1 MAKHSGSAHKRERS
15 KIQYFREFTLL
26 FRALTR
32 DEPSF
37 ASVYPT
43 RIDGAPDGSVLY
55 IYFAGSEGEEA
66 VEAMIGK
73 LILYKPSFRK
83 ALSQQVQARY
93 TPQLVFKYDAT
104 FEKIQRIEKLLEE
117 IAPSRVEHAEQDGDK
132 QDTQDLES

>member
-1 MAKHSGSAHKRERS
+1 MANNTGSAHKRERS
-15 KIQYFREFTLL
+15 KIQYFREFTML

-37 ASVYPT
+37 ATVYPT

-55 IYFAGSEGEEA
+55 IYFAGAEGEEA
-66 VEAMIGK
+66 VEKVIGQ

-83 ALSQQVQARY
+83 ALSQQVQSRY

-104 FEKIQRIEKLLEE
+104 FEKVQRIEKLLGDL
-117 IAPSRVEHAEQDGDK
+117 APERADKVVQDDEV
-132 QDTQDLES
+132 QDDAT